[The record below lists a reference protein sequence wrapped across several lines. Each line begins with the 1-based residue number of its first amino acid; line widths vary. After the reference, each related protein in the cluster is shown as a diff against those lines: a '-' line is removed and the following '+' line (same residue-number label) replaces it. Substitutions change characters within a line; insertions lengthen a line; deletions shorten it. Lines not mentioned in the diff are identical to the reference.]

1 MLLLVASLQ
10 FFLFSPF
17 LTVYNSFGSSREA
30 LRNCSRLKV
39 KSLGRERFF
48 CKKVFGNYLIIKNSV
63 SWECFSFQQLGC
75 TLALKANGSTPWQKE
90 LPCFPVDLFS
100 LSSRGKREKHLSFS
114 AAVDPPPLLFGP
126 LTSLVSCLST
136 PISSSQ
142 PVHSVPSLRSAKL
155 IFSFTTY
162 TSTLSA
168 SVLLRCVESIH
179 PHPVGYWA
187 QHSQPL
193 VPWLPSAVQ
202 QQLQDIRCPADL
214 YRWDR
219 SAFHCHAWAT

>member
-30 LRNCSRLKV
+30 LRNYSRLKV
-39 KSLGRERFF
+39 KSLWAE
-48 CKKVFGNYLIIKNSV
+48 NDSSV

>member
-10 FFLFSPF
+10 FFLFCPF

-39 KSLGRERFF
+39 KSLWAE
-48 CKKVFGNYLIIKNSV
+48 NDSSV

>member
-39 KSLGRERFF
+39 KSLWAE
-48 CKKVFGNYLIIKNSV
+48 NDSSV

-90 LPCFPVDLFS
+90 LPCFPVDLSS

>member
-39 KSLGRERFF
+39 KSLWAE
-48 CKKVFGNYLIIKNSV
+48 NDSSV

-214 YRWDR
+214 YRWDW

>member
-39 KSLGRERFF
+39 KSLWAE
-48 CKKVFGNYLIIKNSV
+48 NDSSV
-63 SWECFSFQQLGC
+63 SWGCFSFQQLCC

-90 LPCFPVDLFS
+90 LPCFPVDLSS

>member
-39 KSLGRERFF
+39 KSLWAE
-48 CKKVFGNYLIIKNSV
+48 NDSSV
-63 SWECFSFQQLGC
+63 SWGCFSFQQLGC

-187 QHSQPL
+187 QHSQPF